1 MGHSSKVAV
10 VGAGSVGATIA
21 YALLMR
27 KVASEIL
34 LVDIVPEIVHGQVLD
49 LSDSAF
55 VGSTIIRG
63 ATYEEA
69 GQCDVIV
76 ITAGAKQKPDEPRTE
91 LIARNHKILESVI
104 GSMQP
109 LNKDAILMV
118 VANPVDVLTCIAQ
131 KLSGLPRKQV
141 FGSGTYLDSGRLRLT
156 LSKILKVSELAI
168 HAYVLGEHG
177 DSQFIAWDSAH
188 VAGKRLLDIP
198 AIQQLDREQIAKEVA
213 GKAYEIIK
221 LKGATYFGI
230 AACVSSLTECILMN
244 QRHIR
249 PLSVYNEK
257 LGAVLSMPAVI
268 GAHGIE
274 EIFEIPLAP
283 DEQKQL
289 ESSAKTLRD
298 ICGQYL
304 Q

>member
-1 MGHSSKVAV
+1 MGVGSKVAV
-10 VGAGSVGATIA
+10 IGAGSVGATIA

-55 VGSTIIRG
+55 LGSTVIRG
-63 ATYEEA
+63 ASFQEA
-69 GQCDVIV
+69 GQADVIV

-91 LIARNHKILESVI
+91 LIARNYKILESVI

-118 VANPVDVLTCIAQ
+118 VANPVDILTCIAQ

-141 FGSGTYLDSGRLRLT
+141 FGSGTYLDTGRLRLA
-156 LSKILKVSELAI
+156 LSQALNVSELAI

-177 DSQFIAWDSAH
+177 DSQFIAWDCAH
-188 VAGKRLLDIP
+188 VGGKRLLDIP
-198 AIQQLDREQIAKEVA
+198 AIKQMDRNKIAKDVA

-230 AACVSSLTECILMN
+230 AACVSSLTQCILLN

-268 GAHGIE
+268 GSKGIE
-274 EIFEIPLAP
+274 EILDIPLAP
-283 DEQKQL
+283 DEQEKL
-289 ESSAKTLRD
+289 EKSAAALKE
-298 ICGQYL
+298 ICAQYMK
-304 Q
+304 

>member
-1 MGHSSKVAV
+1 MGVSSKVAV
-10 VGAGSVGATIA
+10 IGAGSVGATIA

-55 VGSTIIRG
+55 LGSTIIRG
-63 ATYEEA
+63 ATFEEA
-69 GQCDVIV
+69 GQADVIV

-91 LIARNHKILESVI
+91 LIARNYKILESVI
-104 GSMQP
+104 GSMKP

-118 VANPVDVLTCIAQ
+118 VANPVDILTCIAQ

-141 FGSGTYLDSGRLRLT
+141 FGSGTYLDTGRLRLT
-156 LSKILKVSELAI
+156 LSQILNVSELAI

-177 DSQFIAWDSAH
+177 DSQFIAWDCAH
-188 VAGKRLLDIP
+188 VGGKRLLDIP
-198 AIQQLDREQIAKEVA
+198 AIQKLDRNKIAKEVA

-230 AACVSSLTECILMN
+230 AACVSSLTECILLN

-268 GAHGIE
+268 GAKGIE
-274 EIFEIPLAP
+274 EIFEIPLAAE
-283 DEQKQL
+283 EQKKL
-289 ESSAKTLRD
+289 EASAAALKD
-298 ICGQYL
+298 ICAQYMK
-304 Q
+304 

>member
-1 MGHSSKVAV
+1 MGSSKVAV
-10 VGAGSVGATIA
+10 IGAGSVGSTIA

-27 KVASEIL
+27 EVCSEIL
-34 LVDIVPEIVHGQVLD
+34 LVDIVPEVVNGQVLD

-55 VGSTIIRG
+55 LSSTVIRG
-63 ATYEEA
+63 GTYQEA

-76 ITAGAKQKPDEPRTE
+76 ITAGAKQNPGESRTE
-91 LIARNHKILESVI
+91 LIGRNYNILKNVI

-109 LNKDAILMV
+109 LNKDATLML
-118 VANPVDVLTCIAQ
+118 VANPVDVLTSIAQ
-131 KLSGLPRKQV
+131 KLSGLPKKQV
-141 FGSGTYLDSGRLRLT
+141 FGSGTFLDSGRLRLI
-156 LSKILKVSELAI
+156 LSKVLGVSELAI

-177 DSQFIAWDSAH
+177 DSQFIAWEAAH
-188 VAGKRLLDIP
+188 VGGKRLLDIP
-198 AIQQLDREQIAKEVA
+198 AIQALDREQIAKEVA

-230 AACVSSLTECILMN
+230 AACVSSLTQCILLN

-268 GAHGIE
+268 GSHGIE

-283 DEQKQL
+283 EEQAKL
-289 ESSAKTLRD
+289 EQSAKTLKE
-298 ICGQYL
+298 ICAKYI
-304 Q
+304 

>member
-1 MGHSSKVAV
+1 MGVSSKVAV
-10 VGAGSVGATIA
+10 IGAGSVGATIA

-34 LVDIVPEIVHGQVLD
+34 LVDIVPETVHGQVLD

-55 VGSTIIRG
+55 VGSTVIRG
-63 ATYEEA
+63 ASFEEA
-69 GQCDVIV
+69 GQADVIV

-91 LIARNHKILESVI
+91 LIARNYKILESVI

-118 VANPVDVLTCIAQ
+118 VANPVDILTCIAQ
-131 KLSGLPRKQV
+131 KLSGLPKKQV

-156 LSKILKVSELAI
+156 LSQILNVSELAI

-188 VAGKRLLDIP
+188 VGGKRLLDIP
-198 AIQQLDREQIAKEVA
+198 AIQKLDREKIAKEVA
-213 GKAYEIIK
+213 GKAYEIIN

-268 GAHGIE
+268 GAKGIE

-283 DEQKQL
+283 EEQKKL
-289 ESSAKTLRD
+289 ESSAAALKE
-298 ICGQYL
+298 ICAQYMK
-304 Q
+304 

>member
-1 MGHSSKVAV
+1 MVSSRVAV
-10 VGAGSVGATIA
+10 IGAGSVGATIA

-27 KVASEIL
+27 TIASEIL
-34 LVDIVPEIVHGQVLD
+34 LVDIVPEIVSGQILD

-55 VGSTIIRG
+55 LGSTVIRG
-63 ATYEEA
+63 GTYQEA

-76 ITAGAKQKPDEPRTE
+76 ITAGAKQNPGESRTE
-91 LIARNHKILESVI
+91 LIGRNYKILSSVM

-109 LNKDAILMV
+109 IQKDAILMI
-118 VANPVDVLTCIAQ
+118 VANPVDVLTSIAQ

-141 FGSGTYLDSGRLRLT
+141 FGSGTYLDSARLRLL
-156 LSKILKVSELAI
+156 LSQKLNISESAI

-177 DSQFIAWDSAH
+177 DSQFIAWESAH

-198 AIQQLDREQIAKEVA
+198 AMQQMDRDQVAKEVA

-230 AACVSSLTECILMN
+230 AACVSSLTQCIFLN

-257 LGAVLSMPAVI
+257 LGAILSMPAVI
-268 GAHGIE
+268 GSKGIE

-283 DEQKQL
+283 HEQAQL
-289 ESSAKTLRD
+289 EKSAATLKEL
-298 ICGQYL
+298 CKQYI
-304 Q
+304 